1 VCEYGCSCYNGAI
14 IEPYTRSEMAIE
26 SIAALIE
33 REVLSWPNVTAHP
46 HRFGGVEYQVK
57 GHEIGHLHGDHLAD
71 LPFPVRVRR
80 ELVADG
86 RASPHHILPDTGWVS
101 YYINSPTDLAGAIGL
116 FRLNYDR
123 LMSRNS
129 AATDA
134 EGVSA
139 DEDAYDEMIED
150 SFPASDPPS
159 GPLTLL

>member
-1 VCEYGCSCYNGAI
+1 MSME
-14 IEPYTRSEMAIE
+14 T
-26 SIAALIE
+26 IAALIE
-33 REVLSWPNVTAHP
+33 REVLSWPNVTAHS
-46 HRFGGVEYQVK
+46 HRFGGVEFQVK

-101 YYINSPTDLAGAIGL
+101 YYIRSAADLAGAIEL
-116 FRLNYDR
+116 FRLNYAR
-123 LMSRNS
+123 LTRRNPAVAGS
-129 AATDA
+129 

-139 DEDAYDEMIED
+139 AHEDEYDEVIED
-150 SFPASDPPS
+150 SFPASDPPP

>member
-1 VCEYGCSCYNGAI
+1 MSMES
-14 IEPYTRSEMAIE
+14 E

-46 HRFGGVEYQVK
+46 HRFGGVEFQVNQ
-57 GHEIGHLHGDHLAD
+57 HEIGHLHGDRLAD

-80 ELVADG
+80 ELVAAG

-101 YYINSPTDLAGAIGL
+101 YYMRSAADLAGAIDL

-123 LMSRNS
+123 LTRLNPAVAGS
-129 AATDA
+129 

-139 DEDAYDEMIED
+139 TDEDEYDEIVED
-150 SFPASDPPS
+150 SFPASDPPP
-159 GPLTLL
+159 GPLTIL

>member
-1 VCEYGCSCYNGAI
+1 
-14 IEPYTRSEMAIE
+14 ME
-26 SIAALIE
+26 SIVELIE

-46 HRFGGVEYQVK
+46 HRFGGIEFHVNQ
-57 GHEIGHLHGDHLAD
+57 HEIGHLHSDRLAD

-101 YYINSPTDLAGAIGL
+101 YYIRSAADLAGAIAL

-123 LMSRNS
+123 LTSRI
-129 AATDA
+129 AGT
-134 EGVSA
+134 SA
-139 DEDAYDEMIED
+139 DQSDPAGLEDEYDKVEED
-150 SFPASDPPS
+150 SFPASDPPP

>member
-1 VCEYGCSCYNGAI
+1 
-14 IEPYTRSEMAIE
+14 ME

-46 HRFGGVEYQVK
+46 HRFGGVEFHVNQ
-57 GHEIGHLHGDHLAD
+57 HEIGHLHGDHLAD
-71 LPFPVRVRR
+71 LPFSVRVRR

-101 YYINSPTDLAGAIGL
+101 YYMRSAADLAGAIEL

-123 LMSRNS
+123 LTRRNPALAGS
-129 AATDA
+129 ED
-134 EGVSA
+134 VSTTNE
-139 DEDAYDEMIED
+139 DEYDEVVKD
-150 SFPASDPPS
+150 SFPASDPPP

>member
-1 VCEYGCSCYNGAI
+1 
-14 IEPYTRSEMAIE
+14 ME
-26 SIAALIE
+26 SIAAQIE

-46 HRFGGVEYQVK
+46 HRFGGVEFQVNQ
-57 GHEIGHLHGDHLAD
+57 HEIGHLHGDHLAD

-101 YYINSPTDLAGAIGL
+101 YYIHSPADLAGAIAL

-123 LMSRNS
+123 LMRRNS
-129 AATDA
+129 AVAGS
-134 EGVSA
+134 ESVSA
-139 DEDAYDEMIED
+139 TDEDAYDEVIED

>member
-1 VCEYGCSCYNGAI
+1 
-14 IEPYTRSEMAIE
+14 ME

-46 HRFGGVEYQVK
+46 HRFGGVEFRVNQ
-57 GHEIGHLHGDHLAD
+57 HEIGHLHGDRLAD
-71 LPFPVRVRR
+71 LPFPVRMRR

-101 YYINSPTDLAGAIGL
+101 YYIRSVDDLAGAIAL

-123 LMSRNS
+123 LMRRISGAS
-129 AATDA
+129 AEQGELA
-134 EGVSA
+134 ELE
-139 DEDAYDEMIED
+139 DEYDKVDED
-150 SFPASDPPS
+150 SFPASDPPP